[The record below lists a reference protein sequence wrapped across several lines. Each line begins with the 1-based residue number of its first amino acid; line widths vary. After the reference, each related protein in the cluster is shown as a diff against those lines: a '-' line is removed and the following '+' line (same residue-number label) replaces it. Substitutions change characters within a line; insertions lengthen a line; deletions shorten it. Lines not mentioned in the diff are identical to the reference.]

1 MFNKYFM
8 GKLRFEVLTRNEAL
22 NDWIDE
28 LMALLT
34 WRSSAGRLNLIV
46 DVSECRM
53 EMQKVITP
61 LPIFFRIEGL
71 EFLPPGPF
79 LLFSGNCVVDQWS
92 ILNFI
97 YASLLLFHYVLHLS
111 YHHSIIQA
119 TAVAREWWIR
129 PMIMTRGRR

>member
-1 MFNKYFM
+1 M

-61 LPIFFRIEGL
+61 LPIFFELKALNSFHQG
-71 EFLPPGPF
+71 
-79 LLFSGNCVVDQWS
+79 LFSFLAAIV
-92 ILNFI
+92 
-97 YASLLLFHYVLHLS
+97 SLTNEAF
-111 YHHSIIQA
+111 
-119 TAVAREWWIR
+119 
-129 PMIMTRGRR
+129 